1 MWTFASS
8 EVDIVS
14 YCCPVLDS
22 RWLVGMKVRRGREA
36 SRNCSVS
43 VRTLPCP
50 ALNASSRGDRSSN
63 QQPCPPQP
71 ISQKTKTKRSSR
83 SKVAHAGQEEH
94 PPTKIRTT
102 RQDPRAPA
110 AAATTLPKTTTTTTT
125 FELPCVL
132 ACLSP
137 LSPGRVPARCMPLTQ
152 GRAVGWMRKTAADH
166 PLPPPPSSNRRDRLN
181 QEVEVAPAVVLE
193 VADEVGEE
201 LAFDR
206 LGSRNSSGSQ
216 ATAWVRTVMFVPL
229 SPPYLPLLLV
239 SDPSSLPPRAN
250 RILLCQQP

>member
-1 MWTFASS
+1 MSC
-8 EVDIVS
+8 
-14 YCCPVLDS
+14 CCPALDS
-22 RWLVGMKVRRGREA
+22 RWLVGMKVRRGRGA
-36 SRNCSVS
+36 SRNCAVS

-63 QQPCPPQP
+63 EQPCPPQP

-102 RQDPRAPA
+102 RRDPRAPP

-137 LSPGRVPARCMPLTQ
+137 LSPGRVPVRCMPITQ
-152 GRAVGWMRKTAADH
+152 GRAVGWMRKKQLTILFPPLLQPQRSAQPRGRGRPRGRPRGRGRGRGGARVRPPRISELKWVPGDGLG
-166 PLPPPPSSNRRDRLN
+166 PDGDVRPPFSLPPPSAR
-181 QEVEVAPAVVLE
+181 
-193 VADEVGEE
+193 
-201 LAFDR
+201 F
-206 LGSRNSSGSQ
+206 
-216 ATAWVRTVMFVPL
+216 
-229 SPPYLPLLLV
+229 
-239 SDPSSLPPRAN
+239 
-250 RILLCQQP
+250 